1 MGKQLQQ
8 ETKFITSNNIWGE
21 VTSHGLK
28 LGERFLGGGAL
39 GHLQSVE
46 LHRLGQRPE
55 GIFVS

>member
-46 LHRLGQRPE
+46 LDRLGQRPE